1 MSILSLSGVEAALC
15 RCITDFQLM
24 CRFYL
29 SINSST
35 IMPVK
40 EIAELHSLWTVWYR
54 LLWVRENG
62 MWNIVQCQGRS
73 WVHWNT
79 WRFASWANRQ
89 WQTIVHI
96 GQRVQSQA
104 WQPAGLSELHC
115 SLLPVWLWG
124 SYFPAWCLSFLIH
137 KMGIILIRES
147 ENLSVVS
154 DSLLPHGLYSPWNS
168 LGQNTGVGSLS
179 LLQGIFPTQG
189 SNPGLLHC
197 RWPMQLG
204 HKALNELI
212 STKGLVQS
220 LVIISMV

>member
-1 MSILSLSGVEAALC
+1 MLFVPWSYDIYLNVLKEFANPHFRIFMLLSLMSILSLSGVEAALC
-15 RCITDFQLM
+15 RCITNFQLM

-29 SINSST
+29 SMNSST

-62 MWNIVQCQGRS
+62 MWNIVQRQGRS

-96 GQRVQSQA
+96 GQRVHSQA

-137 KMGIILIRES
+137 KMGIILISES

-154 DSLLPHGLYSPWNS
+154 DSATPW
-168 LGQNTGVGSLS
+168 T
-179 LLQGIFPTQG
+179 I
-189 SNPGLLHC
+189 
-197 RWPMQLG
+197 
-204 HKALNELI
+204 
-212 STKGLVQS
+212 QS
-220 LVIISMV
+220 MEFSRPEYWSG